1 MKLRRMFLLVS
12 ILCVVIYILVGL
24 KNELVTV
31 VYTIDSDEVSENI
44 TLAVIADL
52 HSCSYGQNQEQLL
65 EAIEAAS
72 PDVLVLVGDI
82 IDDRLPIHPALEF
95 FQGIQDLY
103 PSYYVSGNH
112 EYWTEDFKA
121 TKDIVRS
128 FGIDVLEGESIE
140 LDVGGQSIIISGIDD
155 LIIGDKRWVKQLEN
169 VGSQIQETS
178 FNVLLS
184 HRPEKVEDYL
194 NYDFD
199 MVIAGHAHGGQWR
212 IPGLLNG
219 LLAPNQGLFPKYA
232 GGQYEF
238 DNQTLIVSRGLAKES
253 TRVARFYNPPELV
266 IVKIIAK

>member
-12 ILCVVIYILVGL
+12 IVCVVIYILVGL

-65 EAIEAAS
+65 AAIEAAS

-121 TKDIVRS
+121 TKDIVKS
-128 FGIDVLEGESIE
+128 YGIDVLEGETAEVE
-140 LDVGGQSIIISGIDD
+140 LNGQIVLLSGIDD
-155 LIIGDKRWVKQLEN
+155 PSVGNRTWMNQLVD
-169 VGSQIQETS
+169 VGSGLGEESLNI
-178 FNVLLS
+178 LLS

-194 NYDFD
+194 DYDFD
-199 MVIAGHAHGGQWR
+199 LIITGHAHGGQWR
-212 IPGLLNG
+212 IPGILNG

-232 GGQYEF
+232 GGQYDFE
-238 DNQTLIVSRGLAKES
+238 NQTLIVGRGLAKES
-253 TRVARFYNPPELV
+253 TRVPRFYNPPELTV
-266 IVKIIAK
+266 IIVK